1 MNLRAIDIFKQ
12 MIAEINE
19 VTGQQMVDPGTRQ
32 KVGQS
37 ENADVIMEQIEGFSA
52 DWVKGSKEVQGA
64 GARTPTAASGRACRR
79 S

>member
-1 MNLRAIDIFKQ
+1 MNLRAIEIFKQ

-37 ENADVIMEQIEGFSA
+37 ENADVILEQIESFSRRLGQGHQ
-52 DWVKGSKEVQGA
+52 GSQGA
-64 GARTPTAASGRACRR
+64 GR
-79 S
+79 